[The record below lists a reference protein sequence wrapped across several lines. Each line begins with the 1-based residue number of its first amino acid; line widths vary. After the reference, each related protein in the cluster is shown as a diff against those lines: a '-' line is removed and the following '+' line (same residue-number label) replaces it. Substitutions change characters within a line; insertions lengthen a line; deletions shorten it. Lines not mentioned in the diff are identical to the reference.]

1 MKRITADDKCDDAT
15 TPRRRRY
22 DTEAAAIILLSPHFV
37 LAHEDRLAVD
47 AVALVE
53 QVGAQLLLL
62 GVDEEERAAVGVHQ
76 VLRVHLPKSQPD
88 TT

>member
-1 MKRITADDKCDDAT
+1 M
-15 TPRRRRY
+15 RRRY

-47 AVALVE
+47 AVALVK

-76 VLRVHLPKSQPD
+76 VLRVHLPPQSATHHLILAIHFPKV
-88 TT
+88 

>member
-1 MKRITADDKCDDAT
+1 M
-15 TPRRRRY
+15 RRRY

-76 VLRVHLPKSQPD
+76 VLRVHLPKSATHHLILAIHFPKV
-88 TT
+88 